1 MKKRIFLTVFATAL
15 ITVLVSLILLV
26 GVTYRY
32 INEDT
37 RDQLMAQLDYLS
49 QAVDDEGLT
58 YLNQLE
64 NNSYRITWIAADG
77 AVLFDN
83 RNNISRMENH
93 ADRQEFIDAK
103 AHGVSEIERESETM
117 TTRLM
122 YVAEELSD
130 GSVLRIATNDISVGG
145 VAWMLAVPSV
155 LLILCISLLAWF
167 VARKLSR
174 ALVEPLNTL
183 DLDHPLAGEAYDE
196 LVPLLSRIEQQ
207 HREIADQ
214 RVQLG
219 QQRNE
224 FQTVIDN
231 MREGLVLLNQSG
243 RILLINR
250 SGRNL
255 MKAMAEED
263 DLAAGEEIIT
273 SRNSVVD
280 SLLDKAYDGKT
291 SSATIIIN
299 SRSYEIHASPVESDE
314 GIHGA
319 VLFYVDVTEKVEAEQ
334 LRREFSANVS
344 HELKTPLHSIS
355 GCAELMLSGI
365 VKEEDK
371 PRFLKQIYDEAQHMV
386 SLIENII
393 KISRLDE
400 EADALPVDK
409 VDLYEIA
416 QTVIEQLGNK
426 AASRGI
432 VMDLSGTHVTIKGVK
447 TMIYEMIYNLCDN
460 AIKYNVDDGAISVSV
475 KKTKDAAVVK
485 VKDTGVGISEDQQER
500 IFERFYRVDKSH
512 SRASGG
518 TGLGLSI
525 VKHAA
530 IWHNATIKVK
540 SKLGKGTT
548 FIVRFPLKLKKK
560 ICCLPS

>member
-263 DLAAGEEIIT
+263 DLAAGEEIVT

-447 TMIYEMIYNLCDN
+447 TLLYEMIYNLCDN

-548 FIVRFPLKLKKK
+548 FIVRFPLKLKK
-560 ICCLPS
+560 

>member
-207 HREIADQ
+207 HQEIADQ

-447 TMIYEMIYNLCDN
+447 TLLYEMIYNLCDN

-500 IFERFYRVDKSH
+500 IFERFYRIDKSH

-548 FIVRFPLKLKKK
+548 FIVRFPLKLKK
-560 ICCLPS
+560 

>member
-83 RNNISRMENH
+83 RSNISRMENH

-447 TMIYEMIYNLCDN
+447 TLLYEMIYNLCDN

-548 FIVRFPLKLKKK
+548 FIVRFPLKLKK
-560 ICCLPS
+560 

>member
-83 RNNISRMENH
+83 RSNISRMENH

-167 VARKLSR
+167 VARRLSR

-447 TMIYEMIYNLCDN
+447 TLLYEMIYNLCDN

-548 FIVRFPLKLKKK
+548 FIVRFPLKLKK
-560 ICCLPS
+560 

>member
-130 GSVLRIATNDISVGG
+130 GSVLRIATNDISIGG

-386 SLIENII
+386 LLIENII

-447 TMIYEMIYNLCDN
+447 TLLYEMIYNLCDN

-548 FIVRFPLKLKKK
+548 FIVRFPLKLKK
-560 ICCLPS
+560 

>member
-130 GSVLRIATNDISVGG
+130 GSVLRISTNDISIGG
-145 VAWMLAVPSV
+145 VAWMLAVPSI
-155 LLILCISLLAWF
+155 LLILCISLMAWF
-167 VARKLSR
+167 VARRLSR
-174 ALVEPLNTL
+174 ALVEPLNAL
-183 DLDHPLAGEAYDE
+183 DLDHPLANDVYDE

-447 TMIYEMIYNLCDN
+447 TLLYEMIYNLCDN

-548 FIVRFPLKLKKK
+548 FIVRFPLKLKK
-560 ICCLPS
+560 

>member
-1 MKKRIFLTVFATAL
+1 VKKRIFLTVFATAL

-58 YLNQLE
+58 YLSQLE

-155 LLILCISLLAWF
+155 LLILCISLMAWF

-447 TMIYEMIYNLCDN
+447 TLLYEMIYNLCDN

-548 FIVRFPLKLKKK
+548 FIVRFPLKLKK
-560 ICCLPS
+560 

>member
-130 GSVLRIATNDISVGG
+130 GSVLRIATNDISIGG
-145 VAWMLAVPSV
+145 VAWMLAVPSI

-447 TMIYEMIYNLCDN
+447 TLLYEMIYNLCDN
-460 AIKYNVDDGAISVSV
+460 AIKYNVDDGAIFVSV

-518 TGLGLSI
+518 RGLGLSI

-548 FIVRFPLKLKKK
+548 FIVRFPLKLKK
-560 ICCLPS
+560 

>member
-1 MKKRIFLTVFATAL
+1 MKKRIFLTVFAAAL

-103 AHGVSEIERESETM
+103 AHGVSDIERESETM

-145 VAWMLAVPSV
+145 VVWMLAVPSV

-167 VARKLSR
+167 VARRLSR

-447 TMIYEMIYNLCDN
+447 TLLYEMIYNLCDN

-548 FIVRFPLKLKKK
+548 FIVRFPLKLKK
-560 ICCLPS
+560 

>member
-1 MKKRIFLTVFATAL
+1 MKKRIFLTVFAAAL

-83 RNNISRMENH
+83 RSNISRMENH

-103 AHGVSEIERESETM
+103 AHGVSDIERESETM

-207 HREIADQ
+207 HREIAGQ

-447 TMIYEMIYNLCDN
+447 TLLYEMIYNLCDN

-548 FIVRFPLKLKKK
+548 FIVRFPLKLKK
-560 ICCLPS
+560 

>member
-447 TMIYEMIYNLCDN
+447 TLLYEMIYNLCDN
-460 AIKYNVDDGAISVSV
+460 AIKYNVDNGAISVSV

-548 FIVRFPLKLKKK
+548 FIVRFPLKLKK
-560 ICCLPS
+560 

>member
-1 MKKRIFLTVFATAL
+1 MKKHIFLTVFATAL

-314 GIHGA
+314 GIQGA

-447 TMIYEMIYNLCDN
+447 TLLYEMIYNLCDN

-548 FIVRFPLKLKKK
+548 FIVRFPLKLKK
-560 ICCLPS
+560 

>member
-1 MKKRIFLTVFATAL
+1 MKKRIFLTVFAAAL

-83 RNNISRMENH
+83 RSNISRMENH

-447 TMIYEMIYNLCDN
+447 TLLYEMIYNLCDN

-548 FIVRFPLKLKKK
+548 FIVRFPLKLKK
-560 ICCLPS
+560 

>member
-37 RDQLMAQLDYLS
+37 RDRLMAQLDYLS

-83 RNNISRMENH
+83 RSNISRMENH

-447 TMIYEMIYNLCDN
+447 TLLYEMIYNLCDN

-500 IFERFYRVDKSH
+500 IFERFYRIDKSH

-548 FIVRFPLKLKKK
+548 FIVRFPLKLKK
-560 ICCLPS
+560 

>member
-1 MKKRIFLTVFATAL
+1 MKKRIFLTVFAAAL

-103 AHGVSEIERESETM
+103 AHGVSDIERESETM

-167 VARKLSR
+167 VARRLSR

-447 TMIYEMIYNLCDN
+447 TLLYEMIYNLCDN

-500 IFERFYRVDKSH
+500 IFERFYRIDKSH

-548 FIVRFPLKLKKK
+548 FIVRFPLKLKK
-560 ICCLPS
+560 

>member
-37 RDQLMAQLDYLS
+37 KDQLMAQLDYLS

-83 RNNISRMENH
+83 RSNISRMENH

-145 VAWMLAVPSV
+145 VAWMLAMPSV

-196 LVPLLSRIEQQ
+196 LVPLLSRIDQQ

-447 TMIYEMIYNLCDN
+447 TLLYEMIYNLCDN

-500 IFERFYRVDKSH
+500 IFERFYRIDKSH

-548 FIVRFPLKLKKK
+548 FIVRFPLKLKK
-560 ICCLPS
+560 

>member
-1 MKKRIFLTVFATAL
+1 MKKRIFLTVFAAAL

-37 RDQLMAQLDYLS
+37 KDQLMAQLDYLS

-83 RNNISRMENH
+83 RSNISRMENH

-447 TMIYEMIYNLCDN
+447 TLLYEMIYNLCDN

-548 FIVRFPLKLKKK
+548 FIVRFPLKLKK
-560 ICCLPS
+560 

>member
-83 RNNISRMENH
+83 RSNISRMENH

-103 AHGVSEIERESETM
+103 SHGVSEIERESETM

-255 MKAMAEED
+255 MKAMVEED

-432 VMDLSGTHVTIKGVK
+432 VMDLSGIHVTIKGVK
-447 TMIYEMIYNLCDN
+447 TLLYEMIYNLCDN

-548 FIVRFPLKLKKK
+548 FIVRFPLKLKK
-560 ICCLPS
+560 

>member
-37 RDQLMAQLDYLS
+37 KDQLMAQLDYLS

-447 TMIYEMIYNLCDN
+447 TLLYEMIYNLCDN

-485 VKDTGVGISEDQQER
+485 VKDTGVGISEGQQER
-500 IFERFYRVDKSH
+500 IFERFYRIDKSH

-548 FIVRFPLKLKKK
+548 FIVRFPLKLKK
-560 ICCLPS
+560 

>member
-1 MKKRIFLTVFATAL
+1 VKKRIFLTVFATAL

-58 YLNQLE
+58 YLSQLE

-447 TMIYEMIYNLCDN
+447 TLLYEMIYNLCDN

-500 IFERFYRVDKSH
+500 IFERFYRIDKSH

-548 FIVRFPLKLKKK
+548 FIVRFPLKLKK
-560 ICCLPS
+560 

>member
-64 NNSYRITWIAADG
+64 NNNYRITWIAADG

-130 GSVLRIATNDISVGG
+130 GSVLRIATNDISIGG
-145 VAWMLAVPSV
+145 VAWMLAVPSI

-447 TMIYEMIYNLCDN
+447 TLLYEMIYNLCDN

-548 FIVRFPLKLKKK
+548 FIVRFPLKLKK
-560 ICCLPS
+560 

>member
-83 RNNISRMENH
+83 RSNISRMENH

-263 DLAAGEEIIT
+263 DLVAGEEIIT

-447 TMIYEMIYNLCDN
+447 TLLYEMIYNLCDN

-548 FIVRFPLKLKKK
+548 FIVRFPLKLKK
-560 ICCLPS
+560 

>member
-1 MKKRIFLTVFATAL
+1 MKKRIFLTVFGTAL
-15 ITVLVSLILLV
+15 ATVLVSLVLLV

-37 RDQLMAQLDYLS
+37 RDQLLAQLDYLS
-49 QAVDDEGLT
+49 QAVEDEGID
-58 YLNQLE
+58 YLHQIGNK
-64 NNSYRITWIAADG
+64 SYRITWIAADG

-83 RNNISRMENH
+83 RNDESRMENH
-93 ADRQEFIDAK
+93 ADRQEFIEAK
-103 AHGVSEIERESETM
+103 ANGTSEIERESQTM
-117 TTRLM
+117 TSRLI
-122 YVAEELSD
+122 YVAKELSD
-130 GSVLRIATNDISVGG
+130 GTVLRIAADDISVTG
-145 VAWMLAVPSV
+145 VLWMLAGPAVF
-155 LLILCISLLAWF
+155 LILCILLMATYA
-167 VARKLSR
+167 ARRLSR
-174 ALVEPLNTL
+174 RIVEPLNEL
-183 DLDHPLAGEAYDE
+183 DLDHPLANDVYDE

-207 HREIADQ
+207 HKEIADQ
-214 RVQLG
+214 AVRLN

-231 MREGLVLLNQSG
+231 MREGLVLLNQEG
-243 RILLINR
+243 RILLINC
-250 SGRNL
+250 SGRKL
-255 MKAMAEED
+255 MTAMAQEEYD
-263 DLAAGEEIIT
+263 GEEEIIT

-280 SLLDKAYDGKT
+280 GLLDKAYDGKT

-299 SRSYEIHASPVESDE
+299 SRSYEIHASPVESDDH
-314 GIHGA
+314 IHGA
-319 VLFYVDVTEKVEAEQ
+319 VLFYVDITEKVEAEQ

-355 GCAELMLSGI
+355 GCAELLLSGM
-365 VKEEDK
+365 VKEEDE

-400 EADALPVDK
+400 EADALPEDK
-409 VDLYEIA
+409 VDLYEVA
-416 QTVIEQLGNK
+416 QSVVKKLEVR
-426 AASRGI
+426 AAEKGI
-432 VMDLSGTHVTIKGVK
+432 VIDLSGSHVTIKGVK
-447 TMIYEMIYNLCDN
+447 TLLYEMIYNLCDN
-460 AIKYNVDDGAISVSV
+460 AIKYNMENGSILINV
-475 KKTKDAAVVK
+475 KKSKDAAVVK

-512 SRASGG
+512 SRVSGG

-540 SKLGKGTT
+540 SKIGKGTT
-548 FIVRFPLKLKKK
+548 FIVRFPIKSKK
-560 ICCLPS
+560 

>member
-49 QAVDDEGLT
+49 QAVDDKGLT

-83 RNNISRMENH
+83 RSNISRMENH

-130 GSVLRIATNDISVGG
+130 GSVLRIATNDISIGG

-167 VARKLSR
+167 VARRLSR

-447 TMIYEMIYNLCDN
+447 TLLYEMIYNLCDN

-548 FIVRFPLKLKKK
+548 FIVRFPLKLKK
-560 ICCLPS
+560 

>member
-1 MKKRIFLTVFATAL
+1 MKKRIFLTVFAAAL

-83 RNNISRMENH
+83 RNNINRMENH

-103 AHGVSEIERESETM
+103 AHGVSDIERESETM

-447 TMIYEMIYNLCDN
+447 TLLYEMIYNLCDN

-500 IFERFYRVDKSH
+500 IFERFYRIDKSH

-548 FIVRFPLKLKKK
+548 FIVRFPLKLKK
-560 ICCLPS
+560 

>member
-344 HELKTPLHSIS
+344 HELNTPLHSIS

-447 TMIYEMIYNLCDN
+447 TLLYEMIYNLCDN

-548 FIVRFPLKLKKK
+548 FIVRFPLKLKK
-560 ICCLPS
+560 

>member
-1 MKKRIFLTVFATAL
+1 MKKRIFLTVFAAAL

-103 AHGVSEIERESETM
+103 AHGVSDIERESETM

-263 DLAAGEEIIT
+263 DLAEGEEIIT

-447 TMIYEMIYNLCDN
+447 TLLYEMIYNLCDN

-500 IFERFYRVDKSH
+500 IFERFYRIDKSH

-548 FIVRFPLKLKKK
+548 FIVRFPLKLKK
-560 ICCLPS
+560 

>member
-1 MKKRIFLTVFATAL
+1 MKKRIFLTVFAAAL

-103 AHGVSEIERESETM
+103 AHGVSDIERESETM

-447 TMIYEMIYNLCDN
+447 TLLYEMIYNLCDN

-548 FIVRFPLKLKKK
+548 FIVRFPLKLKK
-560 ICCLPS
+560 

>member
-83 RNNISRMENH
+83 RSNISRMENH

-386 SLIENII
+386 SLIEISI

-447 TMIYEMIYNLCDN
+447 TLLYEMIYNLCDN

-548 FIVRFPLKLKKK
+548 FIVRFPLKLKK
-560 ICCLPS
+560 

>member
-122 YVAEELSD
+122 YVAAELSD
-130 GSVLRIATNDISVGG
+130 GSVLRIATNDISIGG
-145 VAWMLAVPSV
+145 VAWMLAVPSI

-167 VARKLSR
+167 VARRLSR

-447 TMIYEMIYNLCDN
+447 TLLYEMIYNLCDN

-548 FIVRFPLKLKKK
+548 FIVRFPLKLKK
-560 ICCLPS
+560 

>member
-83 RNNISRMENH
+83 RSNISRMENH

-371 PRFLKQIYDEAQHMV
+371 PRFLQQIYDEAQHMV

-447 TMIYEMIYNLCDN
+447 TLLYEMIYNLCDN

-548 FIVRFPLKLKKK
+548 FIVRFPLKLKK
-560 ICCLPS
+560 

>member
-130 GSVLRIATNDISVGG
+130 GSVLRIATNDISIGG

-447 TMIYEMIYNLCDN
+447 TLLYEMIYNLCDN

-548 FIVRFPLKLKKK
+548 FIVRFPLKLKK
-560 ICCLPS
+560 